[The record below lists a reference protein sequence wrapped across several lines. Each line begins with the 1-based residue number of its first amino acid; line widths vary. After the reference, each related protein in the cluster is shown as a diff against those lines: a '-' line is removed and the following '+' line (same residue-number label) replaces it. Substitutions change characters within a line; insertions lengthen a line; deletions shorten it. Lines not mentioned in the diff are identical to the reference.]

1 MEDNCW
7 ASLIQTT
14 TDDVKRLTAV
24 VRYSSIPVAVYEN
37 VAEHSFWVSLYSV
50 MIAKTLGADRDVQG
64 QVALF
69 GTLHD
74 LAECV
79 TGDVVRPFKYSS
91 QEFKE
96 AVDRAEASMI
106 GELPPEVSSL
116 MSDMDE
122 IRSEYI
128 RAIVKAADWL
138 SVYQYMRREASRGN
152 LEIIP
157 FFMRMVKDLES
168 AVKEN
173 EGKKVSL
180 HAGADDFIP
189 ANFYHTL
196 WSHALLVA
204 DDCFGDLAK
213 PESRWM
219 REV

>member
-1 MEDNCW
+1 
-7 ASLIQTT
+7 
-14 TDDVKRLTAV
+14 
-24 VRYSSIPVAVYEN
+24 
-37 VAEHSFWVSLYSV
+37 